1 MLYSAMW
8 NSWTKFPIIRV
19 TLVFLAGVLAFK
31 LFPNLDLKLV
41 VGAASLCF
49 VIHILVS
56 KFSGKSYYDLGSWVA
71 LPAIFIFAIL
81 GYYRAALNDELL
93 DPSHYRH
100 IEDGQGWEGTII
112 SPGTEKANFILYEA
126 EINNVFLANKS
137 IEARGKFNFYLRK
150 TEDVV
155 PLSYGDQIMVKGMP
169 YEISSPKNPDEF
181 YYSAYMRTKHIY
193 DQQFVDSPD
202 LLRLG
207 NSSPNQILALGYQV
221 RSFFQ
226 DKIHHHMGHS
236 AESAVLSALILGIKD
251 HLDNDLTRAY
261 ASAGAMHVLAVS
273 GLHVGIVF
281 MILSLF
287 LKPLKGQKYGK
298 WLVLFIN
305 LTGLWSY
312 AMITGFSP
320 SVLRAVTMFSMISL
334 ADTSERSNN
343 IYNTIAASAL
353 LLLLYEPNYI
363 YAVGFQLSYAA
374 VIGIIYLQPKI
385 YNLWIPQYWIIDKA
399 WQITAVSIA
408 AQLATFPLGLYYF
421 HQFPSY
427 FFISNLIVIPGVWLI
442 LHTGLAFLFGAS
454 VSEILGDLIAW
465 IIEWMLWALNLV
477 VSLAEQLPG
486 SLIDWVYL
494 SFNQMLLVYAILL
507 TVILVFHYQNIR
519 WLYVSFCLACL
530 LSFSYIADYVDSRGA
545 TAIKYYRAKNYPA
558 IDFVSAGSSYLVSSD
573 EFINSE
579 LAAFQID
586 PHRRA
591 VLSNPVHK
599 DETLDPPYH
608 EEIEP
613 GVTLYHWYGHK
624 VIHVTQEPTQ
634 QYYPALT
641 CDELV
646 ISNNSIESEQTLQN
660 FSFDRAIADGSN
672 FQSRKML
679 KFIDEAGIVNLNIEG
694 AQITRINSY

>member
-1 MLYSAMW
+1 
-8 NSWTKFPIIRV
+8 
-19 TLVFLAGVLAFK
+19 
-31 LFPNLDLKLV
+31 PNLDLKFV
-41 VGAASLCF
+41 VGAAALCF

-71 LPAIFIFAIL
+71 LPAIIIFVIL
-81 GYYRAALNDELL
+81 GYYRAALNEQLL

-100 IEDGQGWEGTII
+100 IEEGQGWEGTII

-126 EINNVFLANKS
+126 EINNVFLADKS
-137 IEARGKFNFYLRK
+137 IEARGEFNFYLRK
-150 TEDVV
+150 SEDIV
-155 PLSYGDQIMVKGMP
+155 PLGYGDRIMVKGMP
-169 YEISSPKNPDEF
+169 YEIPSPKNPDEF
-181 YYSAYMRTKHIY
+181 NYSAYMRTRHIY
-193 DQQFVDSPD
+193 DQQFVDSSD
-202 LLRLG
+202 LLRLDKKP
-207 NSSPNQILALGYQV
+207 PNQILALGYQV

-226 DKIHHHMGHS
+226 DKIHQHLGHS

-281 MILSLF
+281 MILGLF
-287 LKPLKGQKYGK
+287 LKPLKGRKYGK
-298 WLVLFIN
+298 WLVLIIN
-305 LTGLWSY
+305 LAGLWSY

-334 ADTSERSNN
+334 ADTSERSSN

-353 LLLLYEPNYI
+353 ILLLYEPNYI
-363 YAVGFQLSYAA
+363 YSVGFQLSYAA

-465 IIEWMLWALNLV
+465 IIEWMLWFLNHV

-494 SFNQMLLVYAILL
+494 SFNQVLLVYAILL
-507 TVILVFHYQNIR
+507 TMILVFHYQNLR
-519 WLYVSFCLACL
+519 WLYVSFSLACL
-530 LSFSYIADYVDSRGA
+530 LSFSYIANFLDSRKA

-558 IDFVSAGSSYLVSSD
+558 IDFVKGGSSYLVSTD

-599 DETLDPPYH
+599 DEMLDPPFH

-624 VIHVTQEPTQ
+624 VIHVTQEPQQ
-634 QYYPALT
+634 QYSPALT

-646 ISNNSIESEQTLQN
+646 ISNNSIESEETFQN
-660 FSFDRAIADGSN
+660 FNFKRAIADGSN

-679 KFIDEAGIVNLNIEG
+679 KFIDDTGIVNLNTEG
-694 AQITRINSY
+694 AQITELNSY